1 MSDAAVKK
9 EPLSPTVR
17 LLIEIGPLAVFFIAN
32 WRFDIFTATGAFMVA
47 ITASLAASWILA
59 RHIATMPLVTGVFV
73 LVFGALTLYL
83 NDDLFIKVKP
93 TLVNGLFAAILFSG
107 LFFGKSLLKIVFDGT
122 FRLTTEGW
130 RKLTWRWAFFFV
142 FLAILNEIIW
152 RNFSTDFW
160 VSFKVF
166 GNMPITMVFAVAQ
179 VGLLQKY
186 ALPEP
191 KTEAELEAEAERQNE
206 TL

>member
-1 MSDAAVKK
+1 MSDTAIHK
-9 EPLSPTVR
+9 EPLSPAVR

-32 WRFDIFTATGAFMVA
+32 WRFDIFVATGAFMVA
-47 ITASLAASWILA
+47 ITASLAASWMLA

-73 LVFGALTLYL
+73 IVFGALTLYL
-83 NDDLFIKVKP
+83 NDELFIKVKP

-107 LFFGKSLLKIVFDGT
+107 LFFGKSLLKVVFDGT
-122 FRLTTEGW
+122 FRLTQEGW

-142 FLAILNEIIW
+142 FLAVLNEIIW

-191 KTEAELEAEAERQNE
+191 ETEAEKEAEADRQNE

>member
-1 MSDAAVKK
+1 M
-9 EPLSPTVR
+9 
-17 LLIEIGPLAVFFIAN
+17 
-32 WRFDIFTATGAFMVA
+32 
-47 ITASLAASWILA
+47 
-59 RHIATMPLVTGVFV
+59 
-73 LVFGALTLYL
+73 
-83 NDDLFIKVKP
+83 KP

-107 LFFGKSLLKIVFDGT
+107 LFFGKSLLKVVFDGT
-122 FRLTTEGW
+122 FRLTSEGW

-191 KTEAELEAEAERQNE
+191 ETDAEKEAEADRQNE

>member
-93 TLVNGLFAAILFSG
+93 TLVNGLFASILFSG

-179 VGLLQKY
+179 VGLLQKH
-186 ALPEP
+186 ALPDPE
-191 KTEAELEAEAERQNE
+191 TEAEQEAEAERQNDS
-206 TL
+206 L